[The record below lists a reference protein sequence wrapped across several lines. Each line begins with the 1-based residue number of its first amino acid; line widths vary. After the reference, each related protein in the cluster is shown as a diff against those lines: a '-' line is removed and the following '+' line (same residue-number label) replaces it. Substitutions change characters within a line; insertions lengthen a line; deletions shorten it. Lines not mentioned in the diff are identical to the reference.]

1 VLWPD
6 PGAVPRAPP
15 DTGTGINDVSI
26 VLLGSVGSQR
36 FLLTGDIEEGVDP
49 VLVARGLPTV
59 DLLKV
64 AHHGGRTATTDAL
77 LDATKPAVALISVG
91 AGNSFGHPA
100 PGTLARLAAHGVR
113 TYRTDLD
120 GTLDVGPGRAH
131 AQRRHGPE
139 SGGGDRRRDARRH
152 PQRLRRGLDRCA
164 DPAGRPRTH
173 RDGAGRH
180 V

>member
-64 AHHGGRTATTDAL
+64 AHHGSRTATTDAL

-91 AGNSFGHPA
+91 AGNTFGHRHREPS
-100 PGTLARLAAHGVR
+100 PGWRRTASGRTARTSTERSTSPWTGARSASA
-113 TYRTDLD
+113 
-120 GTLDVGPGRAH
+120 RA
-131 AQRRHGPE
+131 GI
-139 SGGGDRRRDARRH
+139 GRRR
-152 PQRLRRGLDRCA
+152 P
-164 DPAGRPRTH
+164 PAGRTPTPAAPPPRS
-173 RDGAGRH
+173 
-180 V
+180 